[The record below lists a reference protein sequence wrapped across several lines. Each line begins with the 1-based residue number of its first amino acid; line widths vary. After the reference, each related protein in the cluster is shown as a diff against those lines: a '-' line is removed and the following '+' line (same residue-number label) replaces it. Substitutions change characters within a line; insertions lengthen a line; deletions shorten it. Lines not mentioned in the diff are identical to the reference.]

1 MRAEIVTIGT
11 EIILGSIVNSNTQYI
26 SKRLAEIGVETLYH
40 TSVDDDF
47 NRLKE
52 VIENATSRVDIVITT
67 GGLGPTD
74 DDLTKEA
81 IASALGLSMESDH
94 KMEDNLKYFFSYSQR
109 EMTSNNLKQ
118 AMKPVGSHFITNP
131 KGTAP
136 GIYIEND
143 GKKIIMMPGPPR
155 EMIPMFD
162 NYVVDLIKDD
172 YNIYVKSINTI
183 GIGESQL
190 ETDLKELNIDIDGF
204 SVSTYAS
211 RGCVEIKVIGKS
223 LDKDYLDDR
232 SKIIIEKIESKV
244 GNYIYG
250 FDNVSVEDVVINQLI
265 KNKLKI
271 SVAESCTGGNL
282 SARLT
287 NVPGASNTFDRGLIT
302 YSNNSKIDELG
313 VDKDTLETHGAVSE
327 EIAIEMAKGLLRI
340 SSSDIVVSTTGN
352 AGPTSMG
359 DTPVGLIYVCVANKE
374 KHMVY
379 KRIFSGDREIIQE
392 RATNFALGNL
402 YNFLNY
408 KLT

>member
-11 EIILGSIVNSNTQYI
+11 EIILGSILNSNTQYI

-136 GIYIEND
+136 GIYIKND

-183 GIGESQL
+183 GI
-190 ETDLKELNIDIDGF
+190 
-204 SVSTYAS
+204 
-211 RGCVEIKVIGKS
+211 
-223 LDKDYLDDR
+223 
-232 SKIIIEKIESKV
+232 
-244 GNYIYG
+244 
-250 FDNVSVEDVVINQLI
+250 
-265 KNKLKI
+265 
-271 SVAESCTGGNL
+271 
-282 SARLT
+282 
-287 NVPGASNTFDRGLIT
+287 
-302 YSNNSKIDELG
+302 
-313 VDKDTLETHGAVSE
+313 
-327 EIAIEMAKGLLRI
+327 
-340 SSSDIVVSTTGN
+340 
-352 AGPTSMG
+352 
-359 DTPVGLIYVCVANKE
+359 
-374 KHMVY
+374 
-379 KRIFSGDREIIQE
+379 
-392 RATNFALGNL
+392 
-402 YNFLNY
+402 
-408 KLT
+408 